1 MLLID
6 AVRGIIFYNTGGK
19 KMMKE
24 FIFRG
29 LIAAGFGPIVYGIVI
44 FIIETCGVNAMQ
56 DGSMILKAILSTY
69 MMAFICAGA
78 SVIWQ
83 NERLGLG
90 YSALI
95 HGTVIYISYLITY
108 LLNGWLDHDKIGQFS
123 IIFISGY
130 IIIWLI
136 IFITEKLKAK
146 KLNQQLNK

>member
-1 MLLID
+1 M
-6 AVRGIIFYNTGGK
+6 K

-24 FIFRG
+24 FILRG
-29 LIAAGFGPIVYGIVI
+29 LIAAGFGPVVYGIVI
-44 FIIETCGVNAMQ
+44 FIIEACGVRAMQ
-56 DGSMILKAILSTY
+56 DGNMIFKAILSTY

-95 HGTVIYISYLITY
+95 HGTIIYITYLITY
-108 LLNGWLDHDKIGQFS
+108 LLNGWLDNEKIGLFS

-136 IFITEKLKAK
+136 IFITEKIKAK

>member
-1 MLLID
+1 M
-6 AVRGIIFYNTGGK
+6 K

-29 LIAAGFGPIVYGIVI
+29 LIAAGFGPFVYGIVI

>member
-1 MLLID
+1 M
-6 AVRGIIFYNTGGK
+6 K

>member
-1 MLLID
+1 M
-6 AVRGIIFYNTGGK
+6 K

-24 FIFRG
+24 FVFRG

-56 DGSMILKAILSTY
+56 DGSMIFKAMLSTY

>member
-1 MLLID
+1 M
-6 AVRGIIFYNTGGK
+6 K

-24 FIFRG
+24 FVFRG

-136 IFITEKLKAK
+136 IFITEKIKAK

>member
-1 MLLID
+1 M
-6 AVRGIIFYNTGGK
+6 K

-44 FIIETCGVNAMQ
+44 FIIETCSVNAMQ

-123 IIFISGY
+123 FIFISGY

>member
-1 MLLID
+1 M
-6 AVRGIIFYNTGGK
+6 K

-78 SVIWQ
+78 SIIWQ

-108 LLNGWLDHDKIGQFS
+108 LLNGWLAHDKIGQFS

>member
-1 MLLID
+1 
-6 AVRGIIFYNTGGK
+6 
-19 KMMKE
+19 
-24 FIFRG
+24 
-29 LIAAGFGPIVYGIVI
+29 
-44 FIIETCGVNAMQ
+44 
-56 DGSMILKAILSTY
+56 

>member
-1 MLLID
+1 M
-6 AVRGIIFYNTGGK
+6 K

-44 FIIETCGVNAMQ
+44 FIIEVCGVNAMQ

>member
-1 MLLID
+1 M
-6 AVRGIIFYNTGGK
+6 K

-44 FIIETCGVNAMQ
+44 FIIETCSVNAMQ

>member
-1 MLLID
+1 M
-6 AVRGIIFYNTGGK
+6 K

-24 FIFRG
+24 FILRG

>member
-1 MLLID
+1 M
-6 AVRGIIFYNTGGK
+6 K

-29 LIAAGFGPIVYGIVI
+29 LVAAGFGPVIYGVVI
-44 FIIETCGVNAMQ
+44 FIIEVCGVRAMQ
-56 DGSMILKAILSTY
+56 SGDMILKAILSTY
-69 MMAFICAGA
+69 MMAFICAGS

-90 YSALI
+90 FSALI
-95 HGTVIYISYLITY
+95 HGTIIYISYLITY
-108 LLNGWLDHDKIGQFS
+108 LLNGWLDNGKIGLFS
-123 IIFISGY
+123 IFFISGY

-136 IFITEKLKAK
+136 ILITEKIKAK

>member
-1 MLLID
+1 M
-6 AVRGIIFYNTGGK
+6 K
-19 KMMKE
+19 KMIKE
-24 FIFRG
+24 FILRG
-29 LIAAGFGPIVYGIVI
+29 LIAAGFGPVVYGIVI
-44 FIIETCGVNAMQ
+44 FIIEVCGVRAMQ
-56 DGSMILKAILSTY
+56 DGDMIFKAILSTY

-95 HGTVIYISYLITY
+95 HGTIIYITYLITY
-108 LLNGWLDHDKIGQFS
+108 LLNGWLANGKIGLFS

-136 IFITEKLKAK
+136 IFITEKIKERLGIK
-146 KLNQQLNK
+146 

>member
-1 MLLID
+1 M
-6 AVRGIIFYNTGGK
+6 K

-56 DGSMILKAILSTY
+56 DSGMILKAILSTY
-69 MMAFICAGA
+69 MMAFICTGA

-123 IIFISGY
+123 IIFVSGY
-130 IIIWLI
+130 ILIWLI

>member
-1 MLLID
+1 M
-6 AVRGIIFYNTGGK
+6 K

-56 DGSMILKAILSTY
+56 DDSMILKAILSTY

>member
-1 MLLID
+1 M
-6 AVRGIIFYNTGGK
+6 K

-136 IFITEKLKAK
+136 IFITEKLNAK

>member
-1 MLLID
+1 M
-6 AVRGIIFYNTGGK
+6 K

-24 FIFRG
+24 FILRG
-29 LIAAGFGPIVYGIVI
+29 LIAAGFGPVVYGIVI
-44 FIIETCGVNAMQ
+44 FIIEACGVRAMQ
-56 DGSMILKAILSTY
+56 DGDMIFKAILSTY

-95 HGTVIYISYLITY
+95 HGTIFYITYLITY
-108 LLNGWLDHDKIGQFS
+108 LLNGWLDNGKIGLFS

-136 IFITEKLKAK
+136 IFITEKIKAK

>member
-1 MLLID
+1 M
-6 AVRGIIFYNTGGK
+6 K

-108 LLNGWLDHDKIGQFS
+108 LLNGWLDHNKIGQFS

>member
-1 MLLID
+1 M
-6 AVRGIIFYNTGGK
+6 K

-108 LLNGWLDHDKIGQFS
+108 LLNGWLDNEKIGLFS

>member
-1 MLLID
+1 M
-6 AVRGIIFYNTGGK
+6 K

-24 FIFRG
+24 FVFRG

>member
-1 MLLID
+1 M
-6 AVRGIIFYNTGGK
+6 ATNVNNASGRNTNRKTTGK
-19 KMMKE
+19 KKSNQN
-24 FIFRG
+24 
-29 LIAAGFGPIVYGIVI
+29 LKIVI

>member
-1 MLLID
+1 M
-6 AVRGIIFYNTGGK
+6 K

-24 FIFRG
+24 FILRG
-29 LIAAGFGPIVYGIVI
+29 LIAAGFGPVVYGIVI
-44 FIIETCGVNAMQ
+44 FIIEVCGVRAMQ
-56 DGSMILKAILSTY
+56 DGDMIFKAILSTY

-95 HGTVIYISYLITY
+95 HGTIIYITYLITY
-108 LLNGWLDHDKIGQFS
+108 LLNGWLDNEKIGLFS

-136 IFITEKLKAK
+136 IFITEKIKAK

>member
-1 MLLID
+1 M
-6 AVRGIIFYNTGGK
+6 K

-78 SVIWQ
+78 SIIWQ

>member
-1 MLLID
+1 M
-6 AVRGIIFYNTGGK
+6 K
-19 KMMKE
+19 KMMKD

>member
-1 MLLID
+1 M
-6 AVRGIIFYNTGGK
+6 K

-24 FIFRG
+24 FVFRG

-78 SVIWQ
+78 SIIWQ

>member
-1 MLLID
+1 
-6 AVRGIIFYNTGGK
+6 
-19 KMMKE
+19 MMKE